1 MKVVKNLKLIDKFLK
16 FLKTDRNTFLTYILT
31 LITIYLTIDRVVET
45 LIMIFTGMGQSYWGP
60 IGYAFAFCCPIF
72 AFLFSCSSKFAKSE
86 KTKLSFFYMYVISLY
101 ILIMS
106 MFNQMI
112 NAGAWLLLM
121 STPSY
126 PIIAT
131 EYSSLIAPAFRC
143 LSLYLP
149 LTTWYPVFK
158 FLYFKVADT
167 KDLYESVYSYGGINL
182 SGKNTTTSGQ
192 YSCEIQVCTDKNTGK
207 SVKISEDKR
216 FESMLV
222 VGVSGSGKTSLIFEP
237 MIARDIEKKH
247 FYKKTAKEFGFAALK
262 AGLANLNC
270 PYDND
275 YINENFSLNM
285 LSANSSKKD
294 SYNSCMK
301 KMIRSND
308 DGKLVY
314 RDLGLTYIS
323 PDFESTS
330 RILKV
335 AKNYNI
341 KVNLIDPNSPDTLG
355 LNPFAYSDPLQTSVV
370 LSTVL
375 KGLHESDHVDYE
387 MNLGFQENFANQ
399 AIENLSILL
408 KIMYPKMHNDEIPT
422 LEDMLNAFNDFS
434 IIENMCNEMQK
445 DEELAQKYK
454 ILLNYFKKN
463 FYTSGETKSET
474 EKYISTA
481 TTQLDNLLRNPGMR
495 NILCARTNNVNFD
508 NMLSTGEITLLCTRR
523 GDLGAAAHKAFGL
536 FFLLSMQYA
545 VLRRPGT
552 ESSRNPHFLY
562 IDEFAD
568 FVCAATEPIFTIYR
582 KYRVGSVISVQ
593 NLDQLNAKNKKY
605 RKTIVANCAHKIVFG
620 NNEPEDNDWWQKELG
635 EKTEFTFSQSY
646 DTTKGEYSPNLG
658 NIKSEK
664 KAAFKAG
671 KIQNMKFK
679 ECIYKVRNSGGKNVV
694 GEGKLN
700 FLDAK
705 YKEKQ
710 NDVKFNFTKFTNG
723 VVEDDTKKKF
733 KKSSI
738 PTFVNDDDSELELD
752 PIRSS
757 SIDNIFGNPDEGN
770 AILNNPNLKKKN
782 TSNNE

>member
-45 LIMIFTGMGQSYWGP
+45 FIMIFTGMGQSYWGP
-60 IGYAFAFCCPIF
+60 IGYAIAFCCPIF
-72 AFLFSCSSKFAKSE
+72 AFLFSCSSKFANSE

-121 STPSY
+121 SAPSY

-434 IIENMCNEMQK
+434 IIENMCNAMQK

-463 FYTSGETKSET
+463 FYTSSETKSET

-495 NILCARTNNVNFD
+495 NILCARTNNINFD

-545 VLRRPGT
+545 ILRRPGT

-646 DTTKGEYSPNLG
+646 DTTKGEYSTNLG

-723 VVEDDTKKKF
+723 VVEDDTKKKI
-733 KKSSI
+733 KKSYI

-752 PIRSS
+752 PIRSN

-782 TSNNE
+782 SSNNE